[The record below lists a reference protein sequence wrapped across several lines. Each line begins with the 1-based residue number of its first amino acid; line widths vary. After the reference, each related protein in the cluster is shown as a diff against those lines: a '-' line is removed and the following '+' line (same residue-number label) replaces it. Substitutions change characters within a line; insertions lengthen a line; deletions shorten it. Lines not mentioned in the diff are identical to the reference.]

1 MPQPPEMRGD
11 MRDANYCLQKAKEY
25 RAKAKETTDAD
36 LRIAFEAV
44 AREFELRAKK
54 IAAEDFKPRGAA
66 PGRERIST
74 RRGRVTPPPPRKGK
88 NPLFGGGER
97 GESIRQFRDRDAVF

>member
-1 MPQPPEMRGD
+1 

-54 IAAEDFKPRGAA
+54 IAAEDSKPRGA
-66 PGRERIST
+66 
-74 RRGRVTPPPPRKGK
+74 
-88 NPLFGGGER
+88 
-97 GESIRQFRDRDAVF
+97 

>member
-1 MPQPPEMRGD
+1 MTLRHPERNFTSLAFCERIFLIAIESLQSVRAFRIYGMPQPPEMRGD

-54 IAAEDFKPRGAA
+54 IAAEDSKPRGA
-66 PGRERIST
+66 
-74 RRGRVTPPPPRKGK
+74 
-88 NPLFGGGER
+88 
-97 GESIRQFRDRDAVF
+97 